1 METAV
6 GVFHQLKHN
15 LLRSEEFDGG
25 SVSGAEYPSEYS
37 EDYNH
42 SSGGQAGLLQKGVR
56 LTASCDDLPHL
67 PHLPHSP
74 HKLRLETALGG
85 DSGFNS
91 DQNSSVVYS
100 DCLENYGLNGP
111 IPDYSSHENS
121 QEPSQISEDK
131 VSDFQPPPSVTSS
144 TTRKKREKEV
154 KAATIRQH
162 YYPEG
167 GWGYIVLLSA
177 FLVNILAHGLQ
188 LSFGVLLLAIQR
200 RWGSQVSPVA
210 ASKYS
215 GPSSDSDTDN
225 ECPGV
230 R

>member
-6 GVFHQLKHN
+6 GVFLQLKHN
-15 LLRSEEFDGG
+15 LLRSEEFEGVN
-25 SVSGAEYPSEYS
+25 SVSGAEFPSEYS
-37 EDYNH
+37 EDYNN

-67 PHLPHSP
+67 PHLPHHPHSP
-74 HKLRLETALGG
+74 HKVRLETAFCG

-111 IPDYSSHENS
+111 IPDCSSHEVS

-131 VSDFQPPPSVTSS
+131 NSDFQPPPSVTSS
-144 TTRKKREKEV
+144 TTRKRREKEV

-188 LSFGVLLLAIQR
+188 LSFGVLLLPIQR

-210 ASKYS
+210 ASEYS
-215 GPSSDSDTDN
+215 
-225 ECPGV
+225 
-230 R
+230 RHK